1 VAGPDDHALQRP
13 ELSVDGIRVEFS
25 PTPDLT
31 AELERVLAERAVTP
45 LFQPIVELR
54 TGQPLGFESL
64 ARGPQGSP
72 LQFPDRL
79 FGTARATGRLA
90 QLDRLCQHRALETAL
105 SSGLGAPFGLFV
117 NVEPAAVGPIG
128 LPESLLAALRERG
141 LRLVI
146 ELTERALT
154 ADPAR
159 LLALADWARSL
170 GWGVALDD
178 VGADP
183 ASLALMP
190 FLRPDIV
197 KLDLRL
203 VQQRP
208 DEAVAEIMT
217 AVTAYA
223 EASGAKVLAEGIE
236 TPEHAALARGLGATL
251 GQGWLFGRPAPLP
264 EQVDAPERPL
274 VLSGG
279 DAEPLVRSPYAAAAR
294 QRPPQRGPK
303 SLLIAVSK
311 LLERQAAELGN
322 LAVVLAAFEE
332 ERFFTPASGRR
343 YRDLAER
350 VSFVGALGAGLPGE
364 PVPGVRGAHLAP
376 EDPVVGE
383 WDIAVVGPHFAAAL
397 VARDLGDE
405 GTDADRTFD
414 YVLTYDRELVLEV
427 ARSLMSRL
435 LPQPTTPHLAA
446 PSVPAQ
452 ARPVEPAPLH
462 G

>member
-1 VAGPDDHALQRP
+1 M
-13 ELSVDGIRVEFS
+13 EFS
-25 PTPDLT
+25 STADLI
-31 AELERVLAERAVTP
+31 AELDRVLADRSVTP
-45 LFQPIVELR
+45 HFQPIVDLR
-54 TGQPLGFESL
+54 TGEAIAFEAL

-72 LQFPDRL
+72 LQFPDKL
-79 FGTARATGRLA
+79 FGTARAAGRLA

-105 SSGLGAPFGLFV
+105 ESGLAAPFGLFV
-117 NVEPAAVGPIG
+117 NVEPAAIGPIG
-128 LPESLLAALRERG
+128 LPESLLGALRERG
-141 LRLVI
+141 LRLVV

-159 LLALADWARSL
+159 LLALAEWARSL
-170 GWGVALDD
+170 GWSIALDD

-223 EASGAKVLAEGIE
+223 EASGAKILAEGIE
-236 TPEHAALARGLGATL
+236 TPQHAALARGLGATL

-264 EQVDAPERPL
+264 EEVAAPERPL
-274 VLSGG
+274 ALISG
-279 DAEPLVRSPYAAAAR
+279 DPNPLVRSPYAAVAR
-294 QRPPQRGPK
+294 QRPAQRGPK

-311 LLERQAAELGN
+311 LLERQAADMGN
-322 LAVVLAAFEE
+322 LAVVLSAFEE
-332 ERFFTPASGRR
+332 KRFFTPASGRR
-343 YRDLAER
+343 YRDLGER
-350 VSFVGALGAGLPGE
+350 VSFVGALGAGLPTE

-405 GTDADRTFD
+405 CEDAERTFD
-414 YVLTYDRELVLEV
+414 YVLTYDRDLVLEV

-435 LPQPTTPHLAA
+435 LPEPTTPHIAA

-452 ARPVEPAPLH
+452 ARPVESAAVAR
-462 G
+462 

>member
-1 VAGPDDHALQRP
+1 M
-13 ELSVDGIRVEFS
+13 
-25 PTPDLT
+25 
-31 AELERVLAERAVTP
+31 
-45 LFQPIVELR
+45 
-54 TGQPLGFESL
+54 
-64 ARGPQGSP
+64 
-72 LQFPDRL
+72 QFPDRL
-79 FGTARATGRLA
+79 FGAARASGRLA
-90 QLDRLCQHRALETAL
+90 QLDRLCQHRALEAAL
-105 SSGLGAPFGLFV
+105 DGGLAAPFGLFV

-128 LPESLLAALRERG
+128 LPDSLLTAVRERG

-197 KLDLRL
+197 KLDLRI

-223 EASGAKVLAEGIE
+223 EASGAKILAEGIE
-236 TPEHAALARGLGATL
+236 TPQHSALARGLGATL
-251 GQGWLFGRPAPLP
+251 GQGWLFGRPGPLP
-264 EQVDAPERPL
+264 EQIEAPERPL
-274 VLSGG
+274 TLTGA
-279 DAEPLVRSPYAAAAR
+279 DDKPLVRSPYAAAAR
-294 QRPPQRGPK
+294 ERAPQRGPK

-311 LLERQAAELGN
+311 LLERQAAEMGN

-332 ERFFTPASGRR
+332 SRFFTPASGRR
-343 YRDLAER
+343 SRALGER
-350 VSFVGALGAGLPGE
+350 TSFVGALGAGLPAE
-364 PVPGVRGAHLAP
+364 PVPGVRGAHLVP
-376 EDPVVGE
+376 EDPVLGE
-383 WDIAVVGPHFAAAL
+383 WDIAVVGPHYAAAL

-405 GTDADRTFD
+405 GEDAERSFD

-435 LPQPTTPHLAA
+435 LPEPTTPQIAA

-452 ARPVEPAPLH
+452 ARPVEPAA
-462 G
+462 